1 MDGLDEDDDVEK
13 HKNRG
18 FCPDEVQAKT
28 GTQKIDG
35 TQYLRSKIPPRV
47 ANVQSEVSLDGVA
60 APEEHFLPY
69 DVVCKEVLQELKS
82 EVSSSLVGLTYG
94 R

>member
-18 FCPDEVQAKT
+18 FVQMRFKQKQEPKKST
-28 GTQKIDG
+28 GHSICDQKFLHVSQ
-35 TQYLRSKIPPRV
+35 TSCV
-47 ANVQSEVSLDGVA
+47 VSLDGVA
-60 APEEHFLPY
+60 APEEHFMLY
-69 DVVCKEVLQELKS
+69 DEVCEEVLQELQS
-82 EVSSSLVGLTYG
+82 EVSSLLAGLTYG